1 MILGPNHSSETKTSH
16 PSNSANVTFLGWWV
30 HVTRTQRLYK
40 WPPTIGVQ
48 KVTLNHLDCVELF
61 QINGTSKSISTDGP
75 GMAVRAHVLLNQ
87 SLPVQ
92 KSNKKHFNS
101 KGVYIIKYLYIY
113 IYTVYMCIKYLSK
126 RLAYDSFFNDILN
139 QRLFANFVVCCM
151 FVCQRPVGV
160 GISWHNRLITNQSP
174 RNHQQNTVD
183 RFNWF
188 FAVFQMVC
196 KIIMPNKIGK
206 KNTES
211 IHFAP
216 CRR

>member
-1 MILGPNHSSETKTSH
+1 MQPASSAYIQRSTCHSWLLENKDEAESHEAKVILGPNHSSETKTSH

-92 KSNKKHFNS
+92 KSNKKHLNS
-101 KGVYIIKYLYIY
+101 KGIWIIKYLYCIY
-113 IYTVYMCIKYLSK
+113 VY
-126 RLAYDSFFNDILN
+126 
-139 QRLFANFVVCCM
+139 
-151 FVCQRPVGV
+151 
-160 GISWHNRLITNQSP
+160 
-174 RNHQQNTVD
+174 
-183 RFNWF
+183 
-188 FAVFQMVC
+188 
-196 KIIMPNKIGK
+196 
-206 KNTES
+206 
-211 IHFAP
+211 
-216 CRR
+216 